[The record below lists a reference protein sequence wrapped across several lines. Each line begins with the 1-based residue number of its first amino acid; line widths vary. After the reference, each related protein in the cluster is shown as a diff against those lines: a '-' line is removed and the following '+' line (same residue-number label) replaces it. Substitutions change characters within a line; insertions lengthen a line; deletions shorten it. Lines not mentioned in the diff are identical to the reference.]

1 MAMKDTYYVEPQL
14 VTKGEIKLVGV
25 GDVFINQPTSQV
37 GVDTKEPIPNLYG
50 RLINRAI
57 SGAIKNIL
65 NMSVTTAFEMYHEW
79 PPFIKYPSMQYH
91 LAAYE
96 VSDFSDVPC
105 DMAAV
110 TLPASRYA
118 IFYCESTYD
127 PQTKKPLQ
135 QVNWDHFFDGTY
147 DLRNILDGYGI
158 KQKGFHLEISHYW
171 HEEIPGMPNAGYPI
185 YKFEIW
191 IPIG

>member
-1 MAMKDTYYVEPQL
+1 MGMKDTYYVEPKL
-14 VTKGEIKLVGV
+14 ITIGEIKLVGM
-25 GDVFINQPTSQV
+25 GDVFINRQTNQL

-65 NMSVTTAFEMYHEW
+65 NMSITMALEMHHEW

-96 VSDFSDVPC
+96 VSDFRDVPS
-105 DMAAV
+105 DMMAI
-110 TLPASRYA
+110 TLPASKYA
-118 IFYCESTYD
+118 IFYCESPYD
-127 PQTKKPLQ
+127 PQTKKPQ
-135 QVNWDHFFDGTY
+135 KQVNWGPLFDGTY
-147 DLRNILDGYGI
+147 DPRKILNGYGI
-158 KQKGFHLEISHYW
+158 KYKGFHLERSHYW

-185 YKFEIW
+185 YKYEIW
-191 IPIG
+191 IPLE